1 MYSFAGLAEY
11 CVVPT
16 TAVFALPTAL
26 LDAGLYE
33 ESCTHM
39 HAHSLEQPLWVVPQR
54 AVPPCLPRGGRVLLA
69 LWAALRSLEGCGG
82 ALGA

>member
-39 HAHSLEQPLWVVPQR
+39 HAHSLE
-54 AVPPCLPRGGRVLLA
+54 
-69 LWAALRSLEGCGG
+69 RSL
-82 ALGA
+82 